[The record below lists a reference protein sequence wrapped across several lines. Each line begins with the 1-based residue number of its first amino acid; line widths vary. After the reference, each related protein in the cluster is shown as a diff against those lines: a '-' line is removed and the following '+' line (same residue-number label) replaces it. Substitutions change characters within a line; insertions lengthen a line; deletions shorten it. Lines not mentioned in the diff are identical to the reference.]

1 MNPELI
7 KTTNRIILK
16 SQQTRQKYL
25 SDMAFAENHHIHKK
39 NMACTNMAHACAAL
53 PDMQKKNYIENAHNI
68 GIITAYNDMLSAH
81 QPFEKFPDIIRNQAH
96 ILGMTTQV
104 AGGVPAMCDGITQG
118 YEGMELSLFSR
129 DIIAQATAV
138 GLSHACFDGVVY
150 LGVCDKI
157 IPALLIASLRF
168 GHLPSVFCPAG
179 PMASGL
185 SNSDKA
191 KTRADYASGKI
202 DKNALLQSE
211 LKSYHSAGT
220 CTFYGT
226 ANSNQLLMEIAGLH
240 LPHTTFIPPNTDAR
254 ENATRQ
260 SVTALKT
267 MIESKIPL
275 YKIVDECTIVNMIVA
290 LNATGGSTN
299 LTIHLIAIAK
309 AAGIIIDWHDMNDI
323 SRITPLLTNLYPNG
337 SADVNAFHQA
347 GGIGYV
353 INQLCEAGL
362 LHNTPTI
369 NGTLLSEYQTF
380 DNDDDTIIRSYN
392 NPFSPTGGL
401 ITVTGN
407 IGIGIVKVSAIS
419 DDKYVITAPAKV
431 FYSQEDFKTAFEKN
445 MLNMD
450 CVVVLPFQ
458 GAGANG
464 MPELHK
470 LIPALTVLQNR
481 GFKVALVTD
490 GRMSGASGKVPAAIH
505 ISPEAEKG
513 GLIGRIMDNDK
524 VTLDC
529 KNGTL
534 NIQSDFKNTHIPIK
548 NHQGFGREMF
558 DIYRKAVSSADTGAS
573 IFKFEN
579 V

>member
-1 MNPELI
+1 MNPELVKI
-7 KTTNRIILK
+7 TNRIIEK
-16 SQQTRQKYL
+16 SYIKRQQYL
-25 SDMAFAENHHIHKK
+25 SDMAYAENQHKRK
-39 NMACTNMAHACAAL
+39 STMGCTNMAHACAAL
-53 PDMQKKNYIENAHNI
+53 PNDDKQKYIDNAYNI

-81 QPFEKFPDIIRNQAH
+81 QPFEKFPDIIRSQASL
-96 ILGMTTQV
+96 LGMTAQV

-157 IPALLIASLRF
+157 IPALLIASMRF

-191 KTRADYASGKI
+191 KTRADYASGKV
-202 DKNALLQSE
+202 DKDTLLQSE
-211 LKSYHSAGT
+211 LKSYHGAGT

-240 LPHTTFIPPNTDAR
+240 LPHTTFIPPNTFAR
-254 ENATRQ
+254 EKATRQ
-260 SVTALKT
+260 SVTALKA
-267 MIESKIPL
+267 MIENTIPL
-275 YKIVDECTIVNMIVA
+275 YKLIDERTIVNMIVA

-299 LTIHLIAIAK
+299 LTIHLITIAK
-309 AAGIIIDWHDMNDI
+309 AAGIAIDWHDMNDI
-323 SRITPLLTNLYPNG
+323 SKITPLLTNLYPNG
-337 SADVNAFHQA
+337 SADVNEFHHA

-353 INQLCEAGL
+353 INQLFKAGL
-362 LHNTPTI
+362 LHDTPTI
-369 NGTLLSEYQTF
+369 NGTFLSSYQTV
-380 DNDDDTIIRSYN
+380 DNHNHDIIRPID

-407 IGIGIVKVSAIS
+407 IGIGIVKISAIS
-419 DDKYVITAPAKV
+419 SDKYVITAPAKV
-431 FYSQEDFKTAFEKN
+431 FYTQEDFKTAFEKKL
-445 MLNMD
+445 LNMD

-481 GFKVALVTD
+481 GFKVALITD

-505 ISPEAEKG
+505 ISPEASKG
-513 GLIGRIMDNDK
+513 GVIGKISDGDM

-529 KNGTL
+529 NNGT
-534 NIQSDFKNTHIPIK
+534 IIAQSSFNNNTIPTK

-558 DIYRKAVSSADTGAS
+558 DIYRQTVSSANLGAS
-573 IFKFEN
+573 IFNF
-579 V
+579 